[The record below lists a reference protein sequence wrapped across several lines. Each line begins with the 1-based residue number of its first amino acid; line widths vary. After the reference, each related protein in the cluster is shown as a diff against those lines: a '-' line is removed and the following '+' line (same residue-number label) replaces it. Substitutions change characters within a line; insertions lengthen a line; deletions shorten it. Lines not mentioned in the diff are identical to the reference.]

1 MVHTLENLPPP
12 TEMPNAAN
20 KQKGKRGIVTGRQSE
35 KVVSCEYK
43 GAKIKMAMSEW
54 HSGLAEDRVHKL
66 IRGDI
71 GAVIRDRC
79 SMLASSFIEL
89 GNQNMKIVFDFV
101 FVSILCNLLI

>member
-1 MVHTLENLPPP
+1 MEQLPPP
-12 TEMPNAAN
+12 TETPNAAN
-20 KQKGKRGIVTGRQSE
+20 KRKGKRGIVTGRQSE
-35 KVVSCEYK
+35 KHVSRELK

-54 HSGLAEDRVHKL
+54 HSGLAEDTVHKM
-66 IRGDI
+66 IRGDV

-79 SMLASSFIEL
+79 PMLASSFIEL